1 MSVMTVNVLGA
12 LAALLGLVVALVA
25 VVVVLRNRQAVSV
38 PPEPV
43 PAGWEAVGT
52 DDTLVARLGLAE
64 LFPGPVTATD
74 VRTTTLGGYEVVAGV
89 TPGRGWS
96 NERARTSVTVRI
108 SGTSYT
114 LCALRLPGAL
124 PSFNLLSE
132 GAGGRIATAAGL
144 PDLDT
149 ELGELNRE
157 RRIVAADERLAHALL
172 APTVIEALRD
182 GPADATLQVVGDQ
195 LVSFRKGPLVQAEVE
210 ARLAWMVRV
219 ASAIPPFVYDT
230 DA

>member
-1 MSVMTVNVLGA
+1 MIAIDAVL
-12 LAALLGLVVALVA
+12 
-25 VVVVLRNRQAVSV
+25 
-38 PPEPV
+38 
-43 PAGWEAVGT
+43 
-52 DDTLVARLGLAE
+52 
-64 LFPGPVTATD
+64 VTAMAD
-74 VRTTTLGGYEVVAGV
+74 EAAAFLQRAEVVAGV

-114 LCALRLPGAL
+114 LCALRLPGRL

-132 GAGGRIATAAGL
+132 GAAGRMATAAGL

-157 RRIVAADERLAHALL
+157 RRIVAADDRLAHALL
-172 APTVIEALRD
+172 TPSVISALGD
-182 GPADATLQVVGDQ
+182 GPADATLQVVGDR
-195 LVSFRKGPLVQAEVE
+195 LVSFRRGRLDQSEVE

-219 ASAIPPFVYDT
+219 ASAFPAFVYDA